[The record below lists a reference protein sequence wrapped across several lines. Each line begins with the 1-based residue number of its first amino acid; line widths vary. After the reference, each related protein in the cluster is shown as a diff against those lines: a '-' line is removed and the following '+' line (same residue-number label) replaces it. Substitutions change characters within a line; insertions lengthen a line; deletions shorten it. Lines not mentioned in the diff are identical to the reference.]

1 VYVKDEDFSDCNAWI
16 YPELRL
22 IKALAPGQ
30 ACIPVTIEQMTPD
43 WLRVSQRCERTGRV
57 KVQTI
62 IAAEF
67 AAILARLSVEWEL
80 LERLGVRRVGPGF
93 EHWPAQRGRAA
104 SLRALLVVPDH
115 MATPQG
121 LTLLEVI
128 R

>member
-1 VYVKDEDFSDCNAWI
+1 MYVKDEDFSNCSAWI
-16 YPELRL
+16 YPELPRL
-22 IKALAPGQ
+22 KELVPGQ

-67 AAILARLSVEWEL
+67 AAIFVRLSTEWEL
-80 LERLGVRRVGPGF
+80 LEQLGVRRVGPGF

-115 MATPQG
+115 MAMPQG
-121 LTLLEVI
+121 LSILEVTP
-128 R
+128 